1 MSLSPAAVFTIIAML
16 VAGPTALVPVSA
28 EGATISKAEKLA
40 ADEAIHSCKS
50 EAKGKKVAWLKRRK
64 YVKQCVLEA
73 LKGRPTVDLNK
84 LLRNHPVLKREQ
96 WDAI

>member
-1 MSLSPAAVFTIIAML
+1 MSLSPAALFTIIAML
-16 VAGPTALVPVSA
+16 VAGATLTPVSA
-28 EGATISKAEKLA
+28 EAATISKAEKLA
-40 ADEAIHSCKS
+40 ADEAIHACKS

-64 YVKQCVLEA
+64 YVKRCVLEA
-73 LKGRPTVDLNK
+73 LKGRPTLDLNK

>member
-1 MSLSPAAVFTIIAML
+1 MSLSPAALFTIIAML
-16 VAGPTALVPVSA
+16 VAGATLTPVSA
-28 EGATISKAEKLA
+28 EAATISKAEKLA

-73 LKGRPTVDLNK
+73 LKGRPSVDLNK